1 MSGIHLFNKS
11 FGGKPKHFSLIG
23 GVCYML
29 GLKRYFSNHLVDLQ
43 AVADG
48 FKQGMKQQ
56 LVSGLTNAAKTL
68 WLSSLREDNSQV
80 MVIVT
85 HNLYQAQKI
94 YDDLIELVESNDV
107 FLYPVNELITTEIA
121 TASPE
126 LRAQRIGVL
135 NHLAN
140 GGKGMIVTPIAGL
153 RRLLPPMSKWK
164 ESFLSFEVGLDI
176 DLEPLLLQLVSM
188 GYERVDM
195 VTAPGEFSVRGGI
208 IDIFPLTE
216 EQPIR
221 IELFD
226 TEVDSI
232 RYFDSESQRSDKKV
246 DKITFGPARELLL
259 KSEDFIKG
267 SERLDDGL
275 SHTLQRLKNKK
286 VKESLVENITMDI
299 NHLKE
304 KQFFEGITKYAS
316 LFYDQKTSLLDYLP
330 QSTLLVIDEISR
342 VQEMAEQLDKEEGEW
357 YTALLEKGEIVND
370 LTLSFDW
377 ETILNNNQLPKLL
390 LSLFLRHFPQTSP
403 ENIINVTCRSMQ
415 NFHGQLNVLKSE
427 CERWEKSDYAV
438 VFLAVNKDRA
448 KRLMHVLDDY
458 DIQAQLVEESTLP
471 LPRKRQIV
479 IGDLNGGFEL
489 PQQRLVVLTEKEVF
503 TKKIQKSRKRQQLSN
518 AERLKSYSELKVS
531 DYVVHVDHG
540 IGKYIGIE
548 TLEVNGLHKDYLHIR
563 YRGNDKLYV
572 PVENIDQV
580 QKYVGSEGKE
590 PKLYALGGSEWKR
603 VKRKAKS
610 SVEDIADDLIELY
623 AQREA
628 SVGHP
633 FQKDGPEQSDF
644 ESAFPYQETEDQL
657 RAIEEIKKDME
668 QPRPMD
674 RLLCGDVGYGKTEV
688 AMRAAFKAIIEGKQ
702 VAILV
707 PTTILA
713 QQHYETARERFSEFA
728 INIGVLSRF
737 RSRKEQQ
744 ETIKG
749 LRKGTVDLV
758 IGTHRLLSKDITFK
772 ELGLLIVDEE
782 QRFGVTHKEKIK
794 KMKANVDVLT
804 LTATPIPR
812 TLHMSMLGVRDLSVI
827 ETPPENRFPVQTYVA
842 EYSGILVREAI
853 ERELVRGGQ
862 VYFLYNRVET
872 IERMAEQI
880 NMLVPDARVA
890 VAHGQM
896 KESELE
902 TVMINFLEGEYDVLV
917 STTIIETGVDI
928 PNVNTLIVYD
938 ADRMGLSQLYQ
949 LRGRVGRSN
958 RVAYAYFTYQK
969 DKVMNEVAEKR
980 LQAIREFT
988 ELGSGFKIAMRD
1000 LSIRGAG
1007 NLLGAQQHGFIDSVG
1022 FDLYTKMLQEA
1033 VAEKKGIK
1041 SEKVNQQ
1048 VSIDI
1053 DVDAYIPEYYIPDSL
1068 QKIDMYKRFKA
1079 IETMKDIDE
1088 LQDEMIDRF
1097 GDYPNEVNELFTIA
1111 KIKVMAND
1119 LGIESIKL
1127 HKDQFITIFSET
1139 GTMEID
1145 RVRLFELVSKL
1156 GRHIG
1161 LGADG
1166 NKIKLTVRSTSRK
1179 LQVSE
1184 QLDEFLNILGKIY
1197 DGEKEKTKIG

>member
-1 MSGIHLFNKS
+1 
-11 FGGKPKHFSLIG
+11 
-23 GVCYML
+23 ML
-29 GLKRYFSNHLVDLQ
+29 GLKRYLSNHLLDLQ
-43 AVADG
+43 AVSDG

-56 LVSGLTNAAKTL
+56 LVAGLTNAAKTL
-68 WLSSLREDNSQV
+68 WFSSLYENNKES

-94 YDDLIELVESNDV
+94 YDDLIELLNPEDV
-107 FLYPVNELITTEIA
+107 FLYPVNELITSEIA

-126 LRAQRIGVL
+126 LRSQRIEVL
-135 NHLAN
+135 NHLAH
-140 GGKGMIVTPIAGL
+140 GKQGVIVTPVAGL
-153 RRLLPPMSKWK
+153 RRLLPPMKRWK
-164 ESFLSFEVGLDI
+164 DSMLTFSMGDDI
-176 DLEPLLLQLVSM
+176 DLEALLIQLVSM

-208 IDIFPLTE
+208 IDIYSLTNE
-216 EQPIR
+216 EPIR

-232 RYFDSESQRSDKKV
+232 RLFDSETQRSDKKLQSI
-246 DKITFGPARELLL
+246 DIGPARELML
-259 KSEDFIKG
+259 SAEDFLKG
-267 SERLDDGL
+267 SERLDQALAD
-275 SHTLQRLKNKK
+275 TLKKVKNKK
-286 VKESLVENITMDI
+286 MKETLMENISFEI
-299 NHLKE
+299 NQMKE
-304 KQFFEGITKYAS
+304 YQFFQGITKYAS
-316 LFYDQKTSLLDYLP
+316 LFYDKKTSLLDYLSP
-330 QSTLLVIDEISR
+330 SNLIVFDEISR

-357 YTALLEKGEIVND
+357 YTALLEKCEIVQD

-377 ETILNNNQLPKLL
+377 ETILNGTRSPKLFM
-390 LSLFLRHFPQTSP
+390 SLFLRHFPHTSP
-403 ENIINVTCRSMQ
+403 ENIMNVTCRSMQ
-415 NFHGQLNVLKSE
+415 DFHGQLHVLKTE
-427 CERWEKSDYAV
+427 CDRWEKTDYAV
-438 VFLAVNKDRA
+438 VFLAVNNERA
-448 KRLMHVLDDY
+448 KRLLHVLEDY
-458 DIQAQLVEESTLP
+458 DIEAQIVEEKTAP
-471 LPRKRQIV
+471 MPGKRQIV
-479 IGDLNGGFEL
+479 VGDLNGGFEL
-489 PQQRLVVLTEKEVF
+489 AQQKLVVLTEKEVF
-503 TKKIQKSRKRQQLSN
+503 TKKVQKQKKRKQLSN
-518 AERLKSYSELKVS
+518 AERLKSYNELNVG

-548 TLEVNGLHKDYLHIR
+548 TLEVNGIHKDYLHIR

-572 PVENIDQV
+572 PVESIDLV
-580 QKYVGSEGKE
+580 QKYVASEGKE

-610 SVEDIADDLIELY
+610 SVEDIADELIELY
-623 AQREA
+623 AKREA
-628 SVGHP
+628 SVGHA
-633 FQKDGPEQSDF
+633 FETDSPEQREF
-644 ESAFPYQETEDQL
+644 EQAFPYQETEDQL

-668 QPRPMD
+668 IAKPMD

-688 AMRAAFKAIIEGKQ
+688 ALRAAFKAIIEGKQ

-728 INIGVLSRF
+728 VNTGVLSRF
-737 RSRKEQQ
+737 KSRKEQQ

-749 LRKGTVDLV
+749 IKKGTVDLV
-758 IGTHRLLSKDITFK
+758 IGTHRILSKDITFK
-772 ELGLLIVDEE
+772 DLGLLIVDEE

-842 EYSGILVREAI
+842 EYGGILVREAI
-853 ERELVRGGQ
+853 ERELARGGQ
-862 VYFLYNRVET
+862 IYFLYNRVET

-880 NMLVPDARVA
+880 SMLVPDAKVA

-896 KESELE
+896 KENELE
-902 TVMINFLEGEYDVLV
+902 SVMISFLEGEADVLV

-958 RVAYAYFTYQK
+958 RVAYAYFTYKK

-980 LQAIREFT
+980 LQAIKEFT

-1022 FDLYTKMLQEA
+1022 FDLYTQMLKDAIASKQGHSPE
-1033 VAEKKGIK
+1033 EGK
-1041 SEKVNQQ
+1041 QQ

-1053 DVDAYIPEYYIPDSL
+1053 DLDAYIPDAYIPDSL

-1079 IETMKDIDE
+1079 IENMKDIEE
-1088 LQDEMIDRF
+1088 LEDEMIDRF
-1097 GDYPNEVNELFTIA
+1097 GDYPKEVSELCLIA

-1119 LGIESIKL
+1119 LGIESIKFQR
-1127 HKDQFITIFSET
+1127 DEFTTIFSEK
-1139 GTMEID
+1139 GTEQID
-1145 RVRLFELVSKL
+1145 RVHLFELVSSL
-1156 GRHIG
+1156 GRHVG
-1161 LGADG
+1161 LGAEG
-1166 NKIKLTVRSTSRK
+1166 NKIKLTYKSKSRI
-1179 LQVSE
+1179 LSVSE
-1184 QLDEFLNILGKIY
+1184 QTHEFILLFEKIY
-1197 DGEKEKTKIG
+1197 TGEKEKTKIG